1 MKNSLPG
8 KTVLNS
14 YSVFSNMHQNLLQPQ
29 PLDISFEGKFPDE
42 TVYYVFEKHW
52 IAELPEL
59 LTLIFFYIVP
69 IIAAIVLSFF
79 VEPKFLGLLWLLTSS
94 YLIITG
100 ILLLIRWLNE
110 ALDLFVLT
118 DKRLIDITQ
127 HGFLSRQTTTANLTQ
142 IQHVT
147 YKQQGVL
154 DTVLNLGR
162 VDVLT
167 AGSNPNMEMEYIQ
180 NPAQVTDLILEF
192 AVEGKEYGKK

>member
-1 MKNSLPG
+1 
-8 KTVLNS
+8 
-14 YSVFSNMHQNLLQPQ
+14 MHQNIPQ
-29 PLDISFEGKFPDE
+29 PRPLDVTFEGKFPDE

-52 IAELPEL
+52 ISELPEL

-69 IIAAIVLSFF
+69 TIAAIVISFL
-79 VEPKFLGLLWLLTSS
+79 VEMRYIPLVWLLASF

-100 ILLLIRWLNE
+100 LLLLIRWLNE

-127 HGFLSRQTTTANLTQ
+127 RGFLSRQTTAANLSQ

-147 YKQQGVL
+147 YKQRGVV
-154 DTVLNLGR
+154 DTVLNLGY

-167 AGSNPNMEMEYIQ
+167 AGSNPDMALEYIE
-180 NPAQVTDLILEF
+180 NPAQVADIILDF
-192 AVEGKEYGKK
+192 AVEKTKIHQ

>member
-1 MKNSLPG
+1 
-8 KTVLNS
+8 
-14 YSVFSNMHQNLLQPQ
+14 MHQNILQPQ
-29 PLDISFEGKFPDE
+29 PLDVTFEGKFPDE

-69 IIAAIVLSFF
+69 IIIAIVLTFLVPMIYIPLVWLIVSF
-79 VEPKFLGLLWLLTSS
+79 

-118 DKRLIDITQ
+118 DRRLIDITQ
-127 HGFLSRQTTTANLTQ
+127 HGFLSRQTTTANLSQ

-147 YKQQGVL
+147 YKQRGIM
-154 DTVLNLGR
+154 DTILNLGHI
-162 VDVLT
+162 DVLT
-167 AGSNPNMEMEYIQ
+167 AGSNPDMTMEYIQ

-192 AVEGKEYGKK
+192 AVETTNFQRQ

>member
-1 MKNSLPG
+1 M
-8 KTVLNS
+8 
-14 YSVFSNMHQNLLQPQ
+14 YQNFLQPE
-29 PLDISFEGKFPDE
+29 PIDVSFEGKFPDE
-42 TVYYVFEKHW
+42 TVYYIFEKHW

-69 IIAAIVLSFF
+69 IIATIVIT
-79 VEPKFLGLLWLLTSS
+79 FLVPVRFIPLVWLLASF
-94 YLIITG
+94 YLIVTG

-127 HGFLSRQTTTANLTQ
+127 RGFLSRQTTTANLSQ

-147 YKQQGVL
+147 YKQRGVL
-154 DTVLNLGR
+154 DTMLNLGV

-167 AGSNPNMEMEYIQ
+167 AGSNPDMALEYIQ

-192 AVEGKEYGKK
+192 AVDGKAYHK